1 MSHTRS
7 LVLGAA
13 FLALTASS
21 GFAQTGGGTPGPYVR
36 LEGGWSHPEDLSS
49 PGLPGFPSGT
59 AKRDDGYIVGGAA
72 GYKWGPWRGEL
83 NLDYAQQDLSSG
95 RNVFAGGPAGTSA
108 NLNGNSADL
117 SFMLNGYYDIN
128 TGTRFTPYVGFG
140 IGGDYYRLNQVHT
153 TNRTPNV
160 AVANSDDFIFAFQ
173 PIVGVSYAITD
184 QLLIGLEYR
193 YFSTTDATL
202 KYSAGGP
209 TSHFKVDPTSHNVLA
224 SLTYHFNPP
233 SAPPPTPAAVTPPP
247 PPPPPPAAAPAKQDF
262 IVFFDFDK
270 STLTADGQKV
280 VDAAAAAYKSGGRA
294 RISVAGYTD
303 AAGTASYNV
312 ALSKRRADTVQA
324 ALVRD
329 GVPAN
334 QIAASWFGKTHQR
347 VPTPDGVR
355 EPQNRRVEIEF

>member
-49 PGLPGFPSGT
+49 QGTQTVRPGT
-59 AKRDDGYIVGGAA
+59 AKRDDGYIVGGAF
-72 GYKWGPWRGEL
+72 GYKWGPWRGEI
-83 NLDYAQQDLSSG
+83 NLDYAEQDLSTG
-95 RNVFAGGPAGTSA
+95 NNVFAGTSGVGA
-108 NLNGNSADL
+108 NLNGSSSDL
-117 SFMLNGYYDIN
+117 SAMLNGYYDIN
-128 TGTRFTPYVGFG
+128 TGTRWTPYVGFG
-140 IGGDYYRLNQVHT
+140 IGADYYRLNQVHT
-153 TNRTPNV
+153 TNLTTNV
-160 AVANSDDFIFAFQ
+160 AVANSGDYVFAYQ
-173 PIVGVSYAITD
+173 PIVGINYAITD

-193 YFSTTDATL
+193 YFGTTDANL
-202 KYSAGGP
+202 KYSAGGA
-209 TSHFKVDPTSHNVLA
+209 TSRFKVDPSSHNVLLNL
-224 SLTYHFNPP
+224 SYHFFAPAP
-233 SAPPPTPAAVTPPP
+233 PPPTPAAVTPPA

-294 RISVAGYTD
+294 KISVAGYTD
-303 AAGTASYNV
+303 AAGTATYNM

-324 ALVRD
+324 ALIKE

-334 QIAASWFGKTHQR
+334 QITATWFGKTHQR

>member
-7 LVLGAA
+7 FVLG
-13 FLALTASS
+13 LALLGLTASS
-21 GFAQTGGGTPGPYVR
+21 GLAQSGGGTPGPYVR
-36 LEGGWSHPEDLSS
+36 LEGGWSHPEDLSGS
-49 PGLPGFPSGT
+49 GVPGIIGGT

-83 NLDYAQQDLSSG
+83 NLDYSENDLKSG
-95 RNVFAGGPAGTSA
+95 TNVFAGAAGSA
-108 NLNGNSADL
+108 SLKGSSSNL

-140 IGGDYYRLNQVHT
+140 FGGSYFRLDKVATNATPSVPIANSGDYV
-153 TNRTPNV
+153 
-160 AVANSDDFIFAFQ
+160 FAYQ
-173 PIVGVSYAITD
+173 PIVGVNFAITP
-184 QLLIGLEYR
+184 QWLIGLEYR
-193 YFSTTDATL
+193 YFSTTDAKL
-202 KYSAGGP
+202 KYSAAPAG
-209 TSHFKVDPTSHNVLA
+209 TRFTIDPTSHNVLA

-233 SAPPPTPAAVTPPP
+233 PPPPPPAPTPAAVTPPP
-247 PPPPPPAAAPAKQDF
+247 PPPPPVAAPSRQDF

-270 STLTADGQKV
+270 STLTPEGRKV

-294 RISVAGYTD
+294 KVSVSGYTD
-303 AAGTASYNV
+303 RAGTPTYNM

-324 ALVRD
+324 ALIRD

-334 QIAASWFGKTHQR
+334 QIDAKWFGEEHPR